1 MVFYDENGWSSFS
14 YDGDYVKLSKEM
26 HLVKENNGG
35 CEYMVKGIKCGKQG
49 RQQITTVNRKKK
61 TTGTS
66 FARGIKF
73 DRELIEKWSVFDN
86 VANGT
91 INKLL
96 VEEAFQNRIGL

>member
-1 MVFYDENGWSSFS
+1 VVN
-14 YDGDYVKLSKEM
+14 
-26 HLVKENNGG
+26 
-35 CEYMVKGIKCGKQG
+35 GIKCGKKG

-73 DRELIEKWSVFDN
+73 DRELIEKWSVFNN
-86 VANGT
+86 VANGS

-96 VEEAFQNRIGL
+96 VEDAFLKRIGI